1 MSVTNNDIFYS
12 SIEGIAVFSGLPAV
26 QHNTITHT
34 PIGIDFACNG
44 DGGMKL
50 NTIMDAGT
58 GQANLP
64 AGFASTNS
72 FFNVQTI
79 SGGSCGG

>member
-1 MSVTNNDIFYS
+1 VY
-12 SIEGIAVFSGLPAV
+12 SGLPAV

-44 DGGMKL
+44 DGSMKL

-64 AGFASTNS
+64 VGFASTNS